1 MNYNEAIFIGG
12 DIAMRLNH
20 FYKLSLVFLS
30 LLFVL
35 NTSIASSLLTSSLRQ
50 FTPQV
55 QVAVSAY
62 GAKRFVAAFQH
73 PVEYYARATTD
84 VGFKQLLDPSNDK
97 ENLLSF
103 LNTFVPDL
111 QNDPAT
117 DVDAAPLP
125 IPALPRTGDSKLTF
139 MDMHVTS
146 QKGIHYIVEMQAIRH
161 LMFDER
167 ALYYLCNTYGRQLSE
182 KQLQQRE
189 WFLSL
194 KPTIAIQ
201 VLDYDTNRARGL
213 QDKQGIKDS
222 LPSRVNTHPMKE
234 GNPVKHFKF
243 QDTHSGQIMDYL
255 QMIQIELPRYQE
267 NLYPPKADFTEKDW
281 WFSVLKYSSRY
292 KPEDIESLKK
302 QGVKLPG
309 FIEKGFER
317 LDFQK
322 WNPQLQNDYRVQAVD
337 RDLYAQTLEIER
349 NVGITDGEVK
359 LLERLIKQKKLSL
372 NEVLKDSETSEA
384 VKVELRKKKF

>member
-1 MNYNEAIFIGG
+1 MK
-12 DIAMRLNH
+12 LNH
-20 FYKLSLVFLS
+20 LYKLSLGLLS
-30 LLFVL
+30 ISFALT
-35 NTSIASSLLTSSLRQ
+35 TSTASSLWNNSLRR
-50 FTPQV
+50 FTPQAHFV
-55 QVAVSAY
+55 VADY
-62 GAKRFVAAFQH
+62 GTKRFFSTFQH

-84 VGFKQLLDPSNDK
+84 VGFKQLLDPSKDK

-117 DVDAAPLP
+117 DVDTAPLP

-146 QKGIHYIVEMQAIRH
+146 QKGAHYIVEMQAIRH

-213 QDKQGIKDS
+213 QDKQGIIDS
-222 LPSRVNTHPMKE
+222 LPSRVKANPMKD
-234 GNPVKHFKF
+234 GDPIKHFKF
-243 QDTHSGQIMDYL
+243 QDTRSGQVMDYL
-255 QMIQIELPRYQE
+255 QMIQIELPRYSKD
-267 NLYPPKADFTEKDW
+267 LYPPKANFTEKEW
-281 WFSVLKYSSRY
+281 WFSVLKYSSY
-292 KPEDIESLKK
+292 YTPENIDSLKK
-302 QGVKLPG
+302 QGITFPR

-317 LDFQK
+317 LDVQK
-322 WNPQLQNDYRVQAVD
+322 WNPQLQNDYRVQAMD
-337 RDLYAQTLEIER
+337 RDLYEDTLAIER
-349 NVGITDGEVK
+349 REEN
-359 LLERLIKQKKLSL
+359 IKRAKKLHETGKMNKKEIAAL
-372 NEVLKDSETSEA
+372 FEISESDI
-384 VKVELRKKKF
+384 

>member
-12 DIAMRLNH
+12 DIAMKLNH

-35 NTSIASSLLTSSLRQ
+35 NTSIASSLLTSSLRR
-50 FTPQV
+50 FTPQA

-117 DVDAAPLP
+117 DVDTAPLP

-146 QKGIHYIVEMQAIRH
+146 QKGAHYIVEMQAIRH

-182 KQLQQRE
+182 KQLKQRD

-201 VLDYDTNRARGL
+201 VLDYDTNRVRGL
-213 QDKQGIKDS
+213 QDKQGIRDS
-222 LPSRVNTHPMKE
+222 LPDRVKANPMKDGE
-234 GNPVKHFKF
+234 PIKHFKF
-243 QDTHSGQIMDYL
+243 QDTLSGQVMDYL
-255 QMIQIELPRYQE
+255 QMIQIELPRYPKD
-267 NLYPPKADFTEKDW
+267 LYPPRADFTEKDW
-281 WFSVLKYSSRY
+281 WFSVLRYSSLY
-292 KPEDIESLKK
+292 NPQDIESFKK
-302 QGVKLPG
+302 QGIKLPK

-317 LDFQK
+317 LEVQN
-322 WNPQLQNDYRVQAVD
+322 WNPQLQNEYRIQAFD
-337 RDLYAQTLEIER
+337 RDLYTETLAIER
-349 NVGITDGEVK
+349 REENIKRAKRLHKTDKMNKKEIAA
-359 LLERLIKQKKLSL
+359 LFEILESDI
-372 NEVLKDSETSEA
+372 
-384 VKVELRKKKF
+384 

>member
-1 MNYNEAIFIGG
+1 MK
-12 DIAMRLNH
+12 LNH
-20 FYKLSLVFLS
+20 FYRLSLVFIS
-30 LLFVL
+30 LIFVL
-35 NTSIASSLLTSSLRQ
+35 NTSIASSLLTSSLRR
-50 FTPQV
+50 FTPQA

-62 GAKRFVAAFQH
+62 GAKRFVKAFPH

-97 ENLLSF
+97 ENMLSF
-103 LNTFVPDL
+103 LNTFVPNL

-117 DVDAAPLP
+117 DVDTAPLP

-146 QKGIHYIVEMQAIRH
+146 QKGFHYIVEMQAIRH

-182 KQLQQRE
+182 KQLQQRD

-201 VLDYDTNRARGL
+201 VLDYDTNRAKGL
-213 QDKQGIKDS
+213 QDKQGIIDS
-222 LPSRVNTHPMKE
+222 LPDRVKANPMKYGE
-234 GNPVKHFKF
+234 PIKHLKF
-243 QDTHSGQIMDYL
+243 QDTHSGQTLDYL
-255 QMIQIELPRYQE
+255 QMIQIELPRHPKD
-267 NLYPPKADFTEKDW
+267 LYPPKADFTEKDW
-281 WFSVLKYSSRY
+281 WFSVLRHSSLY
-292 KPEDIESLKK
+292 TPQDIESFKK
-302 QGVKLPG
+302 QGIKLPR

-317 LDFQK
+317 LEVQN

-349 NVGITDGEVK
+349 NAGITDGEVK
-359 LLERLIKQKKLSL
+359 QLERLIKQKKLSL
-372 NEVLKDSETSEA
+372 NEALADPEISEA

>member
-1 MNYNEAIFIGG
+1 MKLNY
-12 DIAMRLNH
+12 
-20 FYKLSLVFLS
+20 FYKLSLGFLS
-30 LLFVL
+30 LFFIL
-35 NTSIASSLLTSSLRQ
+35 NTTIASSLLTSSLRR
-50 FTPQV
+50 FTPQA

-62 GAKRFVAAFQH
+62 GAKRFVAGFQH
-73 PVEYYARATTD
+73 PIEYYARATTD
-84 VGFKQLLDPSNDK
+84 VGFKQLLDPSKDQ

-117 DVDAAPLP
+117 DVDTAPLP

-146 QKGIHYIVEMQAIRH
+146 QKGVHYIVEMQAIRH

-167 ALYYLCNTYGRQLSE
+167 SLYYLCNTYGRQLSE

-213 QDKQGIKDS
+213 QDKQGITDS
-222 LPSRVNTHPMKE
+222 LPSRVNTYPMKA
-234 GNPVKHFKF
+234 GNSVKHFKF
-243 QDTHSGQIMDYL
+243 QDTLSGQTMDYL
-255 QMIQIELPRYQE
+255 QMIQIELPRYQK

-317 LDFQK
+317 LDVQK
-322 WNPQLQNDYRVQAVD
+322 WNPQLQNEYRVQAVD
-337 RDLYAQTLEIER
+337 RDLYADTLAVER
-349 NVGITDGEVK
+349 REEN
-359 LLERLIKQKKLSL
+359 IKRAKKLHKTGKM
-372 NEVLKDSETSEA
+372 N
-384 VKVELRKKKF
+384 KKEIADLFEILESDI